1 MIVRALVRK
10 PKVAPPRCCCELI
23 LHVVLTSTWLLLC
36 RRVVVPFE
44 RRRFPAQLLF
54 LDGADEHMTVVVV
67 AFEWHCFPA
76 QLLFLDGA
84 DEHMT
89 ADARASFRAMLATLR
104 EDGVGNYCVITMR
117 LLCDYYVITT

>member
-23 LHVVLTSTWLLLC
+23 LHVALMSPWLLLC
-36 RRVVVPFE
+36 RRVVV
-44 RRRFPAQLLF
+44 
-54 LDGADEHMTVVVV
+54 
-67 AFEWHCFPA
+67 AFEWRRFPA

-104 EDGVGNYCVITMR
+104 EDGVGNY
-117 LLCDYYVITT
+117 YVITT